1 MSLYVQE
8 SGPADAPTIVF
19 LHGGG
24 GAGWMWQPQV
34 DGLGEFHCL
43 VPDLPEHGRSVD
55 VKPFAI
61 AESAVLIAELIR
73 KRAHGGRAHVV
84 GLSEGAQITVALL
97 AGAPE
102 LVDHAIV
109 SSALVRPIRGAG
121 IVGPGLIRW
130 SFRLSVAPL
139 RNIEW
144 WTRLNMKRAAGV
156 PDEYY
161 PQFRQT
167 FQELTESGFTN
178 AIIENQ
184 RFRVPQGLDRVL
196 TPTLIVVGRHEY
208 DSMRAS
214 ASDLAAAIP
223 GSRAC
228 EVAHARKMSLA
239 EEHNWNLTAPDLFT
253 RMVRAWIADQELPDA
268 LQPLRVFDRRG
279 GSSSAL
285 AT

>member
-161 PQFRQT
+161 PQFRRT
-167 FQELTESGFTN
+167 FRELTESGFTN

-208 DSMRAS
+208 DSMR
-214 ASDLAAAIP
+214 
-223 GSRAC
+223 
-228 EVAHARKMSLA
+228 
-239 EEHNWNLTAPDLFT
+239 
-253 RMVRAWIADQELPDA
+253 
-268 LQPLRVFDRRG
+268 
-279 GSSSAL
+279 
-285 AT
+285 

>member
-8 SGPADAPTIVF
+8 AGPAAAPTIVF

-34 DGLGEFHCL
+34 EGLGEFHCL

-55 VKPFAI
+55 VKPFTI
-61 AESAVLIAELIR
+61 AGSAELIAELIR
-73 KRAHGGRAHVV
+73 TRAHGGRAHVV

-109 SSALVRPIRGAG
+109 SSALVRPISGAR
-121 IVGPGLIRW
+121 IVRPGLIRW
-130 SFRLSVAPL
+130 SFRLFVAPL

-196 TPTLIVVGRHEY
+196 APTLIVVGRHEY
-208 DSMRAS
+208 DSVRAS
-214 ASDLAAAIP
+214 AGDLAAAIP

-228 EVAHARKMSLA
+228 EVVHAQKMSLA

-253 RMVRAWIADQELPDA
+253 RMVRAWIADQELPDS
-268 LQPLRVFDRRG
+268 LQPLPEYPPG
-279 GSSSAL
+279 GEETAPH
-285 AT
+285 